1 MRPDGVAASAGP
13 DPANPGATQPS
24 AALRRPRTYPPVVPA
39 PEWLVA
45 LEGEYWAGIER
56 LIAGARS
63 TTES

>member
-1 MRPDGVAASAGP
+1 MRTDGVGPTAGP
-13 DPANPGATQPS
+13 GPKNTGATEPS
-24 AALRRPRTYPPVVPA
+24 AAFREPRTYPPVLPA

-56 LIAGARS
+56 LMAGARS